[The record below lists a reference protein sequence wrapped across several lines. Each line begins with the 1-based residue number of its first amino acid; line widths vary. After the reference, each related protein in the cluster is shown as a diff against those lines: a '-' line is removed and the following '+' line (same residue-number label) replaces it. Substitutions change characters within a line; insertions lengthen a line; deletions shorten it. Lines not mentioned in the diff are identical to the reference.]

1 MKAIP
6 EARMVAA
13 RIQGPDR
20 AVRGT
25 SAFVDSI
32 TASSHGGFMAAVD
45 ASRVDSVWPGL
56 PSIIREFFKNQ
67 SRRSQRLN
75 RLDTLPTFVAI
86 SPGGG
91 LAIEGNP
98 LDGKRVL

>member
-75 RLDTLPTFVAI
+75 RLIRYRPSLQSRPVADSQSKEI
-86 SPGGG
+86 H
-91 LAIEGNP
+91 
-98 LDGKRVL
+98 